1 MTETDTCFAMR
12 RMRETAAGR
21 TPACSKKGAPQN
33 RMSAARLLRQDQSV
47 NRKSISGCSAALRS
61 RYSASKS

>member
-1 MTETDTCFAMR
+1 MTVTETCFALR
-12 RMRETAAGR
+12 RKRETAAGR
-21 TPACSKKGAPQN
+21 TLTLNKKGAPQN

>member
-1 MTETDTCFAMR
+1 MTETDTCFALKR
-12 RMRETAAGR
+12 KRETAAGR
-21 TPACSKKGAPQN
+21 MPACSKKGAPQN